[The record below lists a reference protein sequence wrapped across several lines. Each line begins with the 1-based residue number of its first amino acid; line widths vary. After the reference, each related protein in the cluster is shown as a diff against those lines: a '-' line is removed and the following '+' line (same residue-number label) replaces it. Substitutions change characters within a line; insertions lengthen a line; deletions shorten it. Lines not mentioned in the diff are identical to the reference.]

1 MNERGRPFL
10 YFLVSFYRLLY
21 LPGNDVFDL
30 TIIIKEVKAA
40 KELTKRKEI
49 RKEKKKK
56 IAFAKNFFS
65 FFFHFEHSMHV
76 LTSKKKKKNSKCTDG
91 VPQAIDFYLPL
102 FIF

>member
-65 FFFHFEHSMHV
+65 FFFFSFRTFHARTHLKEEEEEFEV
-76 LTSKKKKKNSKCTDG
+76 YGWCPTSD
-91 VPQAIDFYLPL
+91 
-102 FIF
+102 